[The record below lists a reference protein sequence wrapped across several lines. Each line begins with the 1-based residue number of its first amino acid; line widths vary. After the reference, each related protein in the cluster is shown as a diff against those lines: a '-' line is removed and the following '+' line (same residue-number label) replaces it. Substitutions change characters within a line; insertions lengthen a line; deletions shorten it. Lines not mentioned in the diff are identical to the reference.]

1 MSESMQLREPLYKL
15 LVRFSNGEMIQH
27 VVAEPIESRH
37 IASDMRY
44 AVITSFSLQNPSEC
58 TDITVVNLRDVTFI
72 KTERVSLDQVAGERR
87 MAGLH
92 AASSSKEDDRMPKT
106 LAQLRFI

>member
-15 LVRFSNGEMIQH
+15 VVRFSNGEMIQH
-27 VVAEPIESRH
+27 VVSEPIEYRH
-37 IASDMRY
+37 IASDTRY
-44 AVITSFSLQNPSEC
+44 AVVSCFSLQNPSEC
-58 TDITVVNLRDVTFI
+58 TDITLLNLRDVTFI
-72 KTERVSLDQVAGERR
+72 KTERVTLDQVATERR

-92 AASSSKEDDRMPKT
+92 ATSSSKEDDRMPKT

>member
-15 LVRFSNGEMIQH
+15 IIRFGNGEVIH
-27 VVAEPIESRH
+27 YVVTEPIESRH
-37 IASDMRY
+37 IASDTRY

-58 TDITVVNLRDVTFI
+58 TDVTVLNLRDVTYL
-72 KTERVSLDQVAGERR
+72 KTERVALDQLVTERR

-92 AASSSKEDDRMPKT
+92 ASTSKDDDRAPKT
-106 LAQLRFI
+106 LSQLRFI

>member
-15 LVRFSNGEMIQH
+15 IIRFSNGEKIQH
-27 VVAEPIESRH
+27 VVSEPIEARH
-37 IASDMRY
+37 ITPDTRY
-44 AVITSFSLQNPSEC
+44 AVISSFSLQNPSEC
-58 TDITVVNLRDVTFI
+58 TDVAVVNLRDVSFI
-72 KTERVSLDQVAGERR
+72 KTESVGLDQLVTERR

-92 AASSSKEDDRMPKT
+92 ATSSAKDDDRMPKT

>member
-15 LVRFSNGEMIQH
+15 VIRFSNGEKIQH
-27 VVAEPIESRH
+27 VVAEPIDARH
-37 IASDMRY
+37 ITPDTRY
-44 AVITSFSLQNPSEC
+44 AVISSFSLQNPSEC
-58 TDITVVNLRDVTFI
+58 TDVAVVNLRDVSFI
-72 KTERVSLDQVAGERR
+72 KTESAGLDQLAPERR

-92 AASSSKEDDRMPKT
+92 ATSPAKEDDRMPKV